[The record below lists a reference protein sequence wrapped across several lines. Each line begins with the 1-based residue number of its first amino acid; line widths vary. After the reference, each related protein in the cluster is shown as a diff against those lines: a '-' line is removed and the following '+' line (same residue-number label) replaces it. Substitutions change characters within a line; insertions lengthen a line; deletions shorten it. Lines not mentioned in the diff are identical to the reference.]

1 MKPADIK
8 KSLKAVIDLLDHDPP
23 PFLYHPGKDFTR
35 NRKLHFKNVI
45 EMIMRMGG
53 GSLSKEIFEW
63 FDYAEDTVS
72 VSAFVQQRSKIKYE
86 ALNFV
91 FKTMVQQCDRHLLFQ
106 GYRLFAVDGSDLRL
120 PTNKTDSFSFIRND
134 EESKGYNLLHLDTIY
149 DLLQHTYVDA
159 SIQSKIGMNEHRALV
174 TMIDRSDISDK
185 VIIIADRGYESF
197 NNIAHCQE
205 KGWYYVIRSKESY
218 GIKYTTPAT
227 DTFDIDTTITL
238 TRRQT
243 KETRSLMQKH
253 PERYR
258 WIQPHTTFDYIRPR
272 EDKMYDLP
280 IRIVRI
286 KISDTLSETILTN
299 LPRNEFSA
307 ETIKEL
313 YKSRWAIETAFKELK
328 YNIGLASMHSKKQ
341 NLIFQEIFA
350 KLTIYNVI
358 AMITYSR
365 NVPSGKRINFAKAV
379 DVCIKFIAEK
389 LSEEFLLKILS
400 KYLSPIRPGR
410 TFPRNSGIKSP
421 LSFSY
426 RIS

>member
-8 KSLKAVIDLLDHDPP
+8 KSLKAVIDLLDHDPT

-91 FKTMVQQCDRHLLFQ
+91 FKTMVHQCDRHLLFH

-149 DLLQHTYVDA
+149 DLLQHTYIDA
-159 SIQSKIGMNEHRALV
+159 SIQSKICMTGHRALV

-205 KGWYYVIRSKESY
+205 KGWHYVIRSKESY

-328 YNIGLASMHSKKQ
+328 YSIGLASMHSKKQ

-350 KLTIYNVI
+350 KLTVYNVI

-410 TFPRNSGIKSP
+410 TFPRSSGIKNP
-421 LSFSY
+421 LSFAY

>member
-8 KSLKAVIDLLDHDPP
+8 KSLKAVIDLLDHDPT

-91 FKTMVQQCDRHLLFQ
+91 FKTMVHQCDRHLLFQ